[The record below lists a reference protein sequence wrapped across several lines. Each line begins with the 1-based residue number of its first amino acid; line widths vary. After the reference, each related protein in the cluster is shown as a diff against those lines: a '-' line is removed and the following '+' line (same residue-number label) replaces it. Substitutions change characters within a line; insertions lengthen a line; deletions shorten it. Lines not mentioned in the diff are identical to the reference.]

1 MRLSVSCW
9 LGGRAVPE
17 LEINFN
23 FVKNMAANQALV
35 SKLYRGVIEDVINGV
50 REAFLDEGIDEAVLL
65 ELKQNWEA
73 KLSASKAIDPVTD
86 LAEASL
92 QNKLQQSQQTSSANA
107 SNNAA
112 AQANASQAKQPAAA
126 STPAAS
132 TPAAATGTA
141 STGAATTVRM
151 VPVQITVP
159 PQPGVTGHTAA
170 KSITVHV
177 PAHALQGGAAG
188 AQLQTILSSPAVTAA
203 LSLPVEMA
211 TTVLQQ
217 HINTALQTTA
227 GRSQS
232 KTTDNGGVTQLDG
245 PGDSSDD
252 DEDDVEDDDDD
263 VEEEDDHDD
272 EEHDDDNDE
281 NQDEEPLNS
290 EDDVTDD
297 DPSVL
302 FETDN
307 VVVCQYDKITRSRNR
322 WKFHLKDGIMNINGR
337 DYVFQKANGDAEW

>member
-1 MRLSVSCW
+1 
-9 LGGRAVPE
+9 
-17 LEINFN
+17 
-23 FVKNMAANQALV
+23 MAANQALV

-65 ELKQNWEA
+65 ELKQNWEN
-73 KLSASKAIDPVTD
+73 KLQSSKAIDPVTD
-86 LAEASL
+86 PAETSL
-92 QNKLQQSQQTSSANA
+92 QSKLQQRSSLPSKAGQQASSTAPANNSTPQQAA
-107 SNNAA
+107 ST
-112 AQANASQAKQPAAA
+112 AKQPAAA
-126 STPAAS
+126 AQTPAT
-132 TPAAATGTA
+132 TPNAATGAATTA
-141 STGAATTVRM
+141 AAAAPATTTVRM

-159 PQPGVTGHTAA
+159 PQAGVTGHTAA

-217 HINTALQTTA
+217 HINNALQSTA
-227 GRSQS
+227 ARSQS
-232 KTTDNGGVTQLDG
+232 RTDNGGVTQLDG

-252 DEDDVEDDDDD
+252 DDDVEDDDDDD

-272 EEHDDDNDE
+272 EEIDADNEE
-281 NQDEEPLNS
+281 NADEEPLNS

>member
-1 MRLSVSCW
+1 
-9 LGGRAVPE
+9 
-17 LEINFN
+17 
-23 FVKNMAANQALV
+23 MAANQALV

-65 ELKQNWEA
+65 ELKQNWEN
-73 KLSASKAIDPVTD
+73 KLQSSKAIDPVTD
-86 LAEASL
+86 PAEASL
-92 QNKLQQSQQTSSANA
+92 QNKLQQRSSLPSKAGQQASSTATANN
-107 SNNAA
+107 STPQ
-112 AQANASQAKQPAAA
+112 QAASQAKQP
-126 STPAAS
+126 SQTPATAPNAA
-132 TPAAATGTA
+132 TGAAATSA
-141 STGAATTVRM
+141 AAPAATTVRM

-159 PQPGVTGHTAA
+159 PQAGVTGHTAA

-177 PAHALQGGAAG
+177 PAHALQGGTAG

-217 HINTALQTTA
+217 HINNALQSTA

-232 KTTDNGGVTQLDG
+232 RTDNGGVTQLDG

-252 DEDDVEDDDDD
+252 DDDVDDDDDDD

-272 EEHDDDNDE
+272 EEIDADNEE
-281 NQDEEPLNS
+281 NADEEPLNS